1 MNTVA
6 TTVPSRT
13 RVLVLGGGPAGATAA
28 AFLARAGIEV
38 TLIERDVFPRYHIGE
53 SLLPSCLEIVELLG
67 ARELLDQQGFQR
79 KPGAYLEWKGEQWTL
94 DFGELRGNYQ
104 HSYQVP
110 RAEFDHMLLK
120 HAATQG
126 VQVFEGTSVR
136 QLEFDGER
144 PIAAQWEQKATGA
157 AGTIGFDF
165 MIDATGRH
173 GIMANRYLKN
183 RRFHEVF
190 RNVAI
195 WGYWNDVERLPA
207 PRDGAIAVSSIP
219 HGWIWAIPFSDGRMS
234 VGVVIH
240 KDAYQEALR
249 TRTLPELYRD
259 AIASSSLMT
268 KMMAPGT
275 LNSELK
281 VEQDYSYAAESFA
294 GPGYMLAG
302 DAACFLDPLLSTGV
316 HLAMYSGMLA
326 AASIGSTLRGE
337 VSEREGTDYYEASY
351 RDAYLRFLVFVAAFY
366 ETRGKEGYFDTA
378 GKLSN
383 FEVDPRNMRRAFLN
397 LVSGLEDLA
406 EAEQTSA
413 HLMGEMKRRIRENLD
428 LRKDKSQLQQAGVKA
443 KAEANAQF
451 FDGIEGLAS
460 LSPRNGF
467 NGLYVRTEPHVRLA
481 RVAECA
487 AVTAAAS
494 ELQPVHAGV

>member
-1 MNTVA
+1 MSPA
-6 TTVPSRT
+6 TMSLPSHT
-13 RVLVLGGGPAGATAA
+13 SVLVIGGGPAGSTAA
-28 AFLARAGIEV
+28 AFLARAGISV
-38 TLIERDVFPRYHIGE
+38 TLIERDTFPRYHIGE

-67 ARELLDQQGFQR
+67 ARQLLEQQGFQR

-120 HAATQG
+120 HAAAQG
-126 VQVFEGTSVR
+126 VQVFEATSVR
-136 QLEFDGER
+136 ELVHDGAR
-144 PIAAQWEQKATGA
+144 PVAAQWEQKATGA
-157 AGTIGFDF
+157 TGTIEFDF
-165 MIDATGRH
+165 VIDATGRH
-173 GIMANRYLKN
+173 GIIANRYLKN

-195 WGYWNDVERLPA
+195 WGYWENVERLPA
-207 PRDGAIAVSSIP
+207 PRDGAIAVGSIP

-249 TRTLPELYRD
+249 TKSLPELYRD
-259 AIASSSLMT
+259 AIASSPLMT
-268 KMMAPGT
+268 RMMAPGK
-275 LNSELK
+275 LVSDLK
-281 VEQDYSYAAESFA
+281 VEQDYSYAAEEFA
-294 GPGYMLAG
+294 GPGFMLAG

-337 VSEREGTDYYEASY
+337 VTEQEALAYYETSY

-366 ETRGKEGYFDTA
+366 ETRGKEGYFNKA
-378 GKLSN
+378 GELSK
-383 FEVDPRNMRRAFLN
+383 FEVDSGSMRRAFLN

-406 EAEQTSA
+406 TAEQTSA
-413 HLMGEMKRRIRENLD
+413 HLMGEMKRRIHENLD
-428 LRKDKSQLQQAGVKA
+428 LRKDKSQLQSSDVQVKA
-443 KAEANAQF
+443 AANAQF

-460 LSPRNGF
+460 LSPHNGI
-467 NGLYVRTEPHVRLA
+467 NGLYVATAPHVRLA
-481 RVAECA
+481 RVADYVSA
-487 AVTAAAS
+487 PVRARQ
-494 ELQPVHAGV
+494 LQPAHAGV